1 MNIISKIL
9 STTTETGI
17 RIIKVLGI
25 GKNVKTVYNSQPFG
39 IDSTPK
45 KNFKGV
51 VIDTASTGES
61 VLIGLLNQEVK
72 TEEGEIRLYSIKAN
86 DTESFYVY
94 LKKDG
99 TCEIG
104 GNTNFAVKYN
114 ELKAE
119 YDKTKLYLSTLKTA
133 TQSALVAIDALIPGT
148 SAAFIATMTTQV
160 LGDFSLA
167 KNDKI
172 KTV

>member
-25 GKNVKTVYNSQPFG
+25 GKNVRTVYNSQPFG

-104 GNTNFAVKYN
+104 GNTNFAVKFN
-114 ELKAE
+114 ELKTE
-119 YDKTKLYLSTLKTA
+119 FNKLKTDHNNFLTEYKLHVHTGVTTGA
-133 TQSALVAIDALIPGT
+133 GSSGTTTSIQIANDSNIDN
-148 SAAFIATMTTQV
+148 
-160 LGDFSLA
+160 A

-172 KTV
+172 KTI